1 MFKPEA
7 PATRADLAYTSQ
19 QLYKNLNARL
29 EALETKTG
37 ISKSSSSASSV
48 SQPEYKLVESR
59 NAIRRSDVWS
69 IINAIYQYSIDNN
82 KLPAG
87 ITSSEKEICVVDAPN
102 CTGLLKLD
110 VLRGVYLVTLP
121 RDPLATDPNRTGYT
135 VTKDAQGHVT
145 VKALYAENEAIRIT
159 R

>member
-69 IINAIYQYSIDNN
+69 IINAIYQYSIDSN
-82 KLPAG
+82 KHQH
-87 ITSSEKEICVVDAPN
+87 
-102 CTGLLKLD
+102 
-110 VLRGVYLVTLP
+110 LRGK
-121 RDPLATDPNRTGYT
+121 RHI
-135 VTKDAQGHVT
+135 KDIVEKTCQMTASVIQ
-145 VKALYAENEAIRIT
+145 
-159 R
+159 